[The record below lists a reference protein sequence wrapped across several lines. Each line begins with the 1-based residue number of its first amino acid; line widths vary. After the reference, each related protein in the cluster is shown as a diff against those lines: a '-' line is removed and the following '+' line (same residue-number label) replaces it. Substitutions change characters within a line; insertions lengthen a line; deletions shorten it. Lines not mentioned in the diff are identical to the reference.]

1 VRYISLFTLATTLSV
16 TLSGCIDSERLDRI
30 GEAPPFAAI
39 ENPTH
44 ENNYQPVSMPM
55 PANIQAER
63 QPNSLWQAGARAFF
77 RDQRAGR
84 VGDIL
89 TILISIK
96 DKAKL
101 ENKTDSTQTS
111 SNNVDVA
118 NVLGLQT
125 NLDRLLPRGYDSST
139 GGLLDTDSASA
150 LQGNGKIDRK
160 EEIELK
166 VAATIIQLLP
176 NGNMVLKGQQEI
188 VVNHEMRRLT
198 VAGIIRPED
207 ISSDNSVTYDQI
219 AEARISYGGEGTLS
233 DIQYP
238 RYGQEF
244 MNTVMPF

>member
-1 VRYISLFTLATTLSV
+1 MS
-16 TLSGCIDSERLDRI
+16 
-30 GEAPPFAAI
+30 
-39 ENPTH
+39 
-44 ENNYQPVSMPM
+44 
-55 PANIQAER
+55 
-63 QPNSLWQAGARAFF
+63 
-77 RDQRAGR
+77 
-84 VGDIL
+84 
-89 TILISIK
+89 
-96 DKAKL
+96 
-101 ENKTDSTQTS
+101 
-111 SNNVDVA
+111 
-118 NVLGLQT
+118 
-125 NLDRLLPRGYDSST
+125 
-139 GGLLDTDSASA
+139 
-150 LQGNGKIDRK
+150 GNGKIDRK

-244 MNTVMPF
+244 MNAVLPF